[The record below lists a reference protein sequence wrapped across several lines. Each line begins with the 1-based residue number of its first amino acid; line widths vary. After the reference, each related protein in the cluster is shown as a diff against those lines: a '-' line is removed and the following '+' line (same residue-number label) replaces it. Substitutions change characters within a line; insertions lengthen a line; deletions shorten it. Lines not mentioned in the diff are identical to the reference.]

1 MKENT
6 LMNKKILIVSSANMD
21 LNMRVNVS
29 PLKGQTILGKS
40 YKYVSGGK
48 GANSATAFAKL
59 GADSVFCASMGDDA
73 NGEALRQIYKNTG
86 INTDYILKHPTLTT
100 GLATVMVEDDGANT
114 ITVFPGANAALDAEY
129 AIKAASEC
137 KPDAVFCHLEIPF
150 STVAELSHYCYKE
163 NIPVFIDAGPADKS
177 YDIKKL
183 APVCVFSPNET
194 ETEIF
199 TGINPTD
206 RESCM
211 QAAKSLQAQVDAKY
225 YVLKL
230 GSKGVAVYDG
240 NELTFIPTYKVKV
253 VDTTSAG
260 DSFTAAMTL
269 EYMKTGDILR
279 ACRYGNAVAS
289 ITVSR
294 AGAGESIPTLD
305 ELEKFVSDNNIII

>member
-1 MKENT
+1 MGVR
-6 LMNKKILIVSSANMD
+6 ILTVSSANMD

-29 PLKGQTILGKS
+29 PAKGQTLVGKS
-40 YKYVSGGK
+40 YRYVSGGK
-48 GANSATAFAKL
+48 GANSATAVAKL
-59 GADSVFCASMGDDA
+59 GGDSVFCASMGNDA
-73 NGEALRQIYKNTG
+73 NGEALRQIYKDTG
-86 INTDYILKHPTLTT
+86 INTDYILRHPTLPT

-114 ITVFPGANAALDAEY
+114 ITVFPGANMALDSNH
-129 AIKAASEC
+129 AIKSAMEC

-150 STVAELSHYCYKE
+150 DTVSELSHYCDKE
-163 NIPVFIDAGPADKS
+163 NIPMFIDAGPADKS
-177 YDIKKL
+177 YDLKKL

-199 TGINPTD
+199 TGIKPTD
-206 RESCM
+206 RQSCIE
-211 QAAKSLQAQVDAKY
+211 AAKRLQTQVNAKY

-240 NELTFIPTYKVKV
+240 NELAVIPTYKVKV

-294 AGAGESIPTLD
+294 AGAGESIPTWG
-305 ELEKFVSDNNIII
+305 ELEKFVSDNNITI